1 MGVRRRRKVKISYGK
16 ERVLFSDV
24 LPYECPIIFSN
35 RHLYRFLAKYLWV
48 GTEKDGQIDLTQT
61 KRLGDKDAEA
71 FAALLFGCYE
81 KGMTIDCLHHK
92 VRALFYPLKFNIA
105 HKANKNRTLTI
116 IHPYNQWQVVEFYE
130 KYKHSILYFCNQSKF
145 SLRKPHKIAQYF
157 YYRDRLHRKLSGHES
172 DRVEMFFNEYENLKT
187 YFSYE
192 KYSNIYKFY
201 EDYRYQR
208 AEKKFKH
215 LVKFDL
221 QSCFDSIYTH
231 TVCWVT
237 SGGADKVKLLPGYK
251 GSWLGDAFD
260 NLMQSVNARETNGI
274 VIGPEFSRIFAEIIL
289 QYIDQRVEKELLAD
303 NLRQKSAYECYRYVD
318 DYFLFY
324 NDERVRDLFVET
336 LTKWLKEFKLQISPS
351 KTEEFERPFITK
363 LTIAKQRINTLLKDL
378 FNIPLWEEA
387 ESDFKEES
395 GEEDCDDIRVKEI
408 LERKFNIYLSAS
420 SVNTRIKVILSEC
433 GVEYR
438 EIANYLLE
446 KLSQRLDAF
455 LNRYEAG
462 FKKYDRLILREV
474 KASGIE
480 GAAEGI
486 REEAI
491 TQALRVQRQL
501 TNYLVSLI
509 DIAFFV
515 FNSNRQVNT
524 TLKLQKIMN
533 SILIYAKRHGDFYSQ
548 EKGISGE
555 SPSIRFQTVSKDV
568 IFKKIQDEIALVLDT
583 TDPHRNTL
591 HESLYLLIL
600 AKELG
605 REYLFSSSVVDAFLK
620 NSELQYSLFACIVL
634 MYYYGNHAC
643 YNKLK
648 SSLKGEIKKK
658 YRDIVGSE
666 RKRSAELTILT
677 ADMMTCPY
685 VDDDYKRS
693 LLGLM
698 GISEACDQRRILRF
712 AKKQKYIFTRWT
724 KFNLNKE
731 LQAKISQE
739 VYS

>member
-1 MGVRRRRKVKISYGK
+1 MRKRKKIKLSYSK

-35 RHLYRFLAKYLWV
+35 RYLYRFLAKYLWIGKKEQNV
-48 GTEKDGQIDLTQT
+48 DNIMWNVLKQSKRLDEKD
-61 KRLGDKDAEA
+61 ANA

-81 KGMTIDCLHHK
+81 KGKRVGILQHK
-92 VRALFYPLKFNIA
+92 LNDLFYPYQFNIA
-105 HKANKNRTLTI
+105 HKENKNRTLSI

-130 KYKHSILYFCNQSKF
+130 QYKYSILYLCNQSKY

-172 DRVEMFFNEYENLKT
+172 DKVELFFNEYENLKT

-208 AEKKFKH
+208 AEKKFKY

-231 TVCWVT
+231 TISWAT
-237 SGGADKVKLLPGYK
+237 AGGADKVKVLPGYH
-251 GSWLGDAFD
+251 GSWVGDAFD

-289 QYIDQRVEKELLAD
+289 QYIDQKVEQELWEEKEL
-303 NLRQKSAYECYRYVD
+303 RHKFTYECYRYVD

-324 NDERVRDLFVET
+324 NDEKDRNLFMES

-363 LTIAKQRINTLLKDL
+363 VTIAKQRIESLLSNI
-378 FNIPLWEEA
+378 FSIPLWEEV
-387 ESDFKEES
+387 ESNLCVEKEE
-395 GEEDCDDIRVKEI
+395 GTEDEDSDKDKGI
-408 LERKFNIYLSAS
+408 LYKKFNIYLSANS
-420 SVNTRIKVILSEC
+420 ANAQIKATVREC
-433 GVEYR
+433 GIEYR
-438 EIANYLLE
+438 DIANYLLE
-446 KLSQRLDAF
+446 KISQRLDAF
-455 LNRYEAG
+455 LNRYEIG
-462 FKKYDRLILREV
+462 FKKYERLMSKEDVNKNEV
-474 KASGIE
+474 EIHA
-480 GAAEGI
+480 
-486 REEAI
+486 
-491 TQALRVQRQL
+491 QRVQRKL
-501 TNYLVSLI
+501 TSYLVSLI
-509 DIAFFV
+509 DVAFFV

-533 SILIYAKRHGDFYSQ
+533 SIIIYAKRHGDF
-548 EKGISGE
+548 KVN
-555 SPSIRFQTVSKDV
+555 PKVRFQTISKDI
-568 IFKKIQDEIALVLDT
+568 IFKKIQDEIALVLTT
-583 TDPHRNTL
+583 TDSHRNTL

-605 REYLFSSSVVDAFLK
+605 GAYLLAPEVVKSFIK
-620 NSELQYSLFACIVL
+620 NSELQYNLFACIIL
-634 MYYYGNHAC
+634 LYYYANHKC
-643 YNKLK
+643 YDEQKAILK
-648 SSLKGEIKKK
+648 DKILKK
-658 YRDIVGSE
+658 YRLVAESE
-666 RKRSAELTILT
+666 RKRNSELTILT
-677 ADMMTCPY
+677 ADMMTCPF
-685 VDDDYKRS
+685 VDDAYKQS
-693 LLGLM
+693 LLTLI
-698 GISEACDQRRILRF
+698 GITETKDQQMIMRF
-712 AKKQKYIFTRWT
+712 ARKQKFIFTRWT
-724 KFNLNKE
+724 MFNLNKE

>member
-1 MGVRRRRKVKISYGK
+1 MRKRKKIKLSYSK

-35 RHLYRFLAKYLWV
+35 RYLYRFLAKYLWIGEEQKV
-48 GTEKDGQIDLTQT
+48 DNIMWNVLKQSKRLDEKD
-61 KRLGDKDAEA
+61 ANA

-81 KGMTIDCLHHK
+81 KGKRIGILQHRLND
-92 VRALFYPLKFNIA
+92 LFYPYQFNIA
-105 HKANKNRTLTI
+105 HKANKNRTLSI

-130 KYKHSILYFCNQSKF
+130 QYKYSILYFCNQSKY

-172 DRVEMFFNEYENLKT
+172 DKVELFFNEYENLKT

-208 AEKKFKH
+208 AEKKFKY

-231 TVCWVT
+231 TISWAT
-237 SGGADKVKLLPGYK
+237 AGGADKVKVLPGYH
-251 GSWLGDAFD
+251 GSWVGDAFD

-289 QYIDQRVEKELLAD
+289 QYIDQKVEQELWEEKEL
-303 NLRQKSAYECYRYVD
+303 RHKSTYECYRYVD

-324 NDERVRDLFVET
+324 NDEKDRNLFMES

-363 LTIAKQRINTLLKDL
+363 VTIAKQRIESLLSNI
-378 FNIPLWEEA
+378 FSIPLWEEVESKLNA
-387 ESDFKEES
+387 EE
-395 GEEDCDDIRVKEI
+395 EEDKEYENSDKDRKI
-408 LERKFNIYLSAS
+408 LDKKFNIYLSANS
-420 SVNTRIKVILSEC
+420 ANAQIKATVREC
-433 GVEYR
+433 GIEYR
-438 EIANYLLE
+438 DIANYLLE
-446 KLSQRLDAF
+446 KISQRLDAF
-455 LNRYEAG
+455 LNRYEIG
-462 FKKYDRLILREV
+462 FKKYERLMSKEDVNKNEV
-474 KASGIE
+474 ETHA
-480 GAAEGI
+480 
-486 REEAI
+486 
-491 TQALRVQRQL
+491 QRAQRKL
-501 TNYLVSLI
+501 TSYLVSLV
-509 DIAFFV
+509 DVAFFV

-533 SILIYAKRHGDFYSQ
+533 SIIIYAKRHGDF
-548 EKGISGE
+548 KVN
-555 SPSIRFQTVSKDV
+555 PKVRFQTISKDI
-568 IFKKIQDEIALVLDT
+568 IFKKIQDEIALVLTT
-583 TDPHRNTL
+583 TDSHRNTL

-605 REYLFSSSVVDAFLK
+605 SAYLLAPEVIKSFIK
-620 NSELQYSLFACIVL
+620 NSELQYNLFACIIL
-634 MYYYGNHAC
+634 LYYYANHKC
-643 YNKLK
+643 YNEQKAILK
-648 SSLKGEIKKK
+648 DEILKK
-658 YRDIVGSE
+658 YRLVAESE
-666 RKRSAELTILT
+666 RKRNSELTILT
-677 ADMMTCPY
+677 ADMMTCPF
-685 VDDDYKRS
+685 VDDAYKQS
-693 LLGLM
+693 LLTLI
-698 GISEACDQRRILRF
+698 GITETKDQQIIIRF
-712 AKKQKYIFTRWT
+712 ARKQKFIFTRWT
-724 KFNLNKE
+724 MFNLNKE